1 MQAVITRRVYL
12 IGSSWSIRLLAEIDE
27 ELPHEISLKLYL
39 GYTLCICVAERDF
52 PVWQVWIARPAPIS
66 RLFQHTT
73 SVKQPMQ
80 RLPRSNRWRRWE
92 SCLTKRKWC
101 AS

>member
-1 MQAVITRRVYL
+1 LQD
-12 IGSSWSIRLLAEIDE
+12 EIDA

-66 RLFQHTT
+66 RLFQQPLSRETIGTIYHTIEAA
-73 SVKQPMQ
+73 VWKQEQ
-80 RLPRSNRWRRWE
+80 
-92 SCLTKRKWC
+92 
-101 AS
+101 